1 MIETLLISLFFLSF
15 VLSFLAT
22 SKIVD
27 SETLPIHKKML
38 LTILS
43 WTIPY
48 AGACYS
54 IGIASASKIKEP
66 LPLRSDL
73 PS

>member
-1 MIETLLISLFFLSF
+1 MIETYLVSLFSLSF

-27 SETLPIHKKML
+27 SETLPFYKKVL

-48 AGACYS
+48 AGACFS
-54 IGIASASKIKEP
+54 IGIASASKTEEP